1 MALRLLIL
9 ILLIGALFGGIF
21 SLKWQQMQQQAAGPS
36 GPPPAVVATVQVM
49 EQNWQPRLN
58 AVGSLVASQ
67 GIYVTNEVA
76 GLVREILFESGQTI
90 NQGGQLIQLDDN
102 VDRADLQGLF
112 AQRNLA
118 QIKLDRFARLIRD
131 RSASQS
137 EFDEAK
143 AELDGA
149 QASVKS
155 KEALLD
161 KKRITAPFTGR
172 LGIRLVDL
180 GEFLPTGTRI
190 ALLNNLD
197 PIFVD
202 YALAERHLPKL
213 EINRTILVKVA
224 AYPDQT
230 FSGTISAINP
240 GVDAATRTIRIR
252 ATLDNAEQ
260 LLRPGMFAE
269 VETLLPSRKDL
280 LTLPRTA
287 ISYAP
292 YGDTVFLVQ
301 DNDGALQVQRRQ
313 VTTGQASDGY
323 IEIVQGLESG
333 DQVVSVGQNK
343 LFNGQTVMID
353 NSIAPPESGPMDP

>member
-9 ILLIGALFGGIF
+9 ILLIGALFGGLF
-21 SLKWQQMQQQAAGPS
+21 SLKWQQMQQQAAGSS

-76 GLVREILFESGQTI
+76 GSVREILFESGQTI
-90 NQGGQLIQLDDN
+90 NQGDQLIQLDDS

-202 YALAERHLPKL
+202 YALPERHLPKL

-269 VETLLPSRKDL
+269 VETLLPSRQDL

-313 VTTGQASDGY
+313 VSTGQASDGY

-353 NSIAPPESGPMDP
+353 NSIALPEGGPMDP